1 MYPRICPLWC
11 SSKGGCHWVIISE
24 FDLADPTKPKGGPD
38 GAKKKKKKICWNVLS
53 NFIA

>member
-24 FDLADPTKPKGGPD
+24 FDLAEPTKPKGGPD
-38 GAKKKKKKICWNVLS
+38 GATKFTLLKYYCGIK
-53 NFIA
+53 